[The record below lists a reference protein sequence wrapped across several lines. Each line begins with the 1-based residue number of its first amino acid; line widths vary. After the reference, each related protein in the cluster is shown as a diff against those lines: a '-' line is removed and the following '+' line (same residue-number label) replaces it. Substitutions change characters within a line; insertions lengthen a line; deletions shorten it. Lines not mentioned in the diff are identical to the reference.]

1 MTRRRRAAWAVLAFV
16 AVWPAVTVVLQL
28 GFDVDPWK
36 LMAFGMYAAPAR
48 RPEDFAVSLTAR
60 RGATWEPLDLP
71 EEENRFI
78 RRRYTLG
85 KLVGLGGLAQRA
97 LESSGADEVRAELQQ
112 FRLDASTARVV
123 LHREVAVVSAR

>member
-1 MTRRRRAAWAVLAFV
+1 MTRRRRAAFAVLAFV
-16 AVWPAVTVVLQL
+16 AVWPAVATVLQL

-48 RPEDFAVSLTAR
+48 RPEDFAVTLTAR
-60 RGATWEPLDLP
+60 RGAAWELLELP
-71 EEENRFI
+71 EETERFI

-85 KLVGLGGLAQRA
+85 RLVSLADLVERA
-97 LESSGADEVRAELQQ
+97 LESSEVDEVRAELQQ

-123 LHREVAVVSAR
+123 LRREVVERRR